1 MKLSHA
7 HADILQHSSSTQAQT
22 LATQFLGQGR
32 QEKKETSILGTP
44 RPYLCHLHLLQYSV
58 QHALTL
64 HTPDWSPHNS
74 HLLPQCPYTRKHRT
88 GAQDLVGSPLDVH
101 PSHGPHSKR
110 SIFWLMV
117 SRSPLSR
124 HGLLQLLCLE
134 ACHHFIPNFLQG
146 VVSLMLGNR
155 KAVLL

>member
-7 HADILQHSSSTQAQT
+7 HADILQHSASTQAQT
-22 LATQFLGQGR
+22 LATQCLGQGR
-32 QEKKETSILGTP
+32 QRRRPALLG
-44 RPYLCHLHLLQYSV
+44 LQGPICVTATYCST
-58 QHALTL
+58 QSSMLSTL

-74 HLLPQCPYTRKHRT
+74 HLLPQCPYTRKHRA

-117 SRSPLSR
+117 SRSLLSR

-134 ACHHFIPNFLQG
+134 ACHPFIPNFLQG